1 MPTDEVSNMR
11 YNTLHAH
18 NMPLP
23 TQLKDLEDFGMDK
36 VIEMALEA
44 AWDGCDAVYMSCES
58 ISSKPSRPCIIVNSN
73 VAVRDTFIAPWFRQC
88 TFTHWTGRSYDNRL
102 LSLFSISY
110 RLQVS

>member
-1 MPTDEVSNMR
+1 MR

-58 ISSKPSRPCIIVNSN
+58 ISSKPSRPCIIVQFERRRSRH
-73 VAVRDTFIAPWFRQC
+73 VHC
-88 TFTHWTGRSYDNRL
+88 TL
-102 LSLFSISY
+102 
-110 RLQVS
+110 VSTMYVYPLDGTQL